1 MQKEYTLLFNTLT
14 DLLQELQT
22 LQQAIVNAQIQAEA
36 LYLER
41 EDQA

>member
-22 LQQAIVNAQIQAEA
+22 LQQAIVDAQIQAEA

-41 EDQA
+41 ED